1 MVVPYNDE
9 GYTLF
14 SISTAEMSEY
24 ISRYESKLLFQHHT
38 KKFYYLVDRLALLN
52 SEIRSVL
59 NAVKEVSEHWYK
71 VVMGSLIN
79 MMLRRYMVFVL
90 YPQQHG
96 YYGDYFFA
104 ANYSQLKAYLQRVI
118 GVLIHNYG
126 FEDKYYA
133 LWIPRQELIKS
144 SKLWGD
150 AMIPF
155 CETLIPKF
163 KRITRI

>member
-1 MVVPYNDE
+1 MVIPYDKE
-9 GYTLF
+9 GYTLV
-14 SISTAEMSEY
+14 SISTAEMNES
-24 ISRYESKLLFQHHT
+24 ITRYQSKLLFQHHT
-38 KKFYYLVDRLALLN
+38 KNFYYLVDRLALVN
-52 SEIRSVL
+52 SEIRTVL
-59 NAVKEVSEHWYK
+59 NAVKEVSDHWHK

-79 MMLRRYMVFVL
+79 MMLRRYMIFVL

-104 ANYSQLKAYLQRVI
+104 SNYSQIKAYLQRTV

-133 LWIPRQELIKS
+133 LRLPRNELIKA

-163 KRITRI
+163 QSIIEK